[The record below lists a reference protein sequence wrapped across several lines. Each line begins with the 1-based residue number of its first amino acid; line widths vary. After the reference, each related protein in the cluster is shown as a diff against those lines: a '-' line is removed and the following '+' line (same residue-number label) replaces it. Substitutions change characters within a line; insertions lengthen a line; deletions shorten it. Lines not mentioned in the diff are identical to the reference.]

1 MKTEEVNEIMKLPEM
16 DEAVM
21 IGSVEERESY
31 FPAIVGY
38 DKEKGRFK
46 YDYNE
51 LCHCFAEEFR
61 KSDEESGTVDPEKD
75 YETDGV
81 EWVEY
86 NVIRSLPYWGE
97 HAPEIVYPEEDQ

>member
-1 MKTEEVNEIMKLPEM
+1 MTTEEVKEIMAMPEM

-21 IGSVEERESY
+21 VGTVEDRENY

-46 YDYNE
+46 YDFDL

-61 KSDEESGTVDPEKD
+61 KADEESVDPEPGRD

-97 HAPEIVYPEEDQ
+97 HAPEIVYPEEDE